1 MNSGGPPADP
11 RQVTA
16 HHLLTTSYSESWAI
30 EPRDDVPFPLVL
42 ELLSAPI
49 AQVTLERL
57 TTWVHGYARRGP
69 PWQDVLEAE
78 LDPSRLTVV
87 LERFVG
93 VTFAELV
100 RNLNNERWVLPAP
113 TWLRL
118 GLDLFDA
125 FERCGDDVLKEP
137 PCPTGIGWS
146 LRGQLVLAPT
156 VLNAVFATGFDVPD
170 HAVLFSADHVMRRPL
185 DERSLVFQLGVAL
198 AWLLTGWHPLEAEV
212 GGHVGGLLRA
222 ERPQAAGWKLG
233 SSAAV
238 IDVLE
243 RAMSSAPDDRFQT
256 LNAFRR
262 ALVDAAGCA
271 PVSAIEAFSV
281 MQAAT
286 HRLVDRLIEH
296 LWTKDTLLPAT
307 WDGLWPHGIH
317 PLEGLSVVEDRLLEH
332 RVDRRT
338 FARRAEV
345 GHSLRPWRTPPERA
359 EDETAFRWADQ
370 NRWWADA
377 AAPRLP
383 WRVG

>member
-1 MNSGGPPADP
+1 MKSGGPPADP
-11 RQVTA
+11 SKVSA
-16 HHLLTTSYSESWAI
+16 HHLLTTSYAESWAI
-30 EPRDDVPFPLVL
+30 EPRADVSFPLVL
-42 ELLSAPI
+42 ELISAPI
-49 AQVTLERL
+49 SHVTLERL
-57 TTWVHGYARRGP
+57 TTWAHAYARRGP
-69 PWQDVLEAE
+69 PWQDVLDAD
-78 LDPSRLTVV
+78 LDPSRLSLV

-93 VTFAELV
+93 ITFAELV
-100 RNLNNERWVLPAP
+100 RNLGNERWVLPAP
-113 TWLRL
+113 TWLRAS
-118 GLDLFDA
+118 LDLFDA

-156 VLNAVFATGFDVPD
+156 VLNAVLAAGFDVPD
-170 HAVLFSADHVMRRPL
+170 HAVLFAPEHVTRRPL
-185 DERSLVFQLGVAL
+185 DERSLVFQLGSAV

-233 SSAAV
+233 ASVAV
-238 IDVLE
+238 VDVLE
-243 RAMSSAPDDRFQT
+243 RATTSDPDHRFAT
-256 LNAFRR
+256 LHAFRR

-271 PVSAIEAFSV
+271 PVSSIEAFSV

-296 LWTKDTLLPAT
+296 LWTKDSLLPST
-307 WDGLWPHGIH
+307 WDGLWPQGVH

-345 GHSLRPWRTPPERA
+345 GHSLRPWRTPPDRA
-359 EDETAFRWADQ
+359 EDETAFRWADR

-377 AAPRLP
+377 GVPRLP

>member
-1 MNSGGPPADP
+1 M
-11 RQVTA
+11 TA
-16 HHLLTTSYSESWAI
+16 HHLLTTSYTESWAI
-30 EPRDDVPFPLVL
+30 EPRGDVPFPLVL
-42 ELLSAPI
+42 ELISAPI
-49 AQVTLERL
+49 SQVTLERL
-57 TTWVHGYARRGP
+57 TTWVHQYARRGP
-69 PWQDVLEAE
+69 PWQDVIEADLE
-78 LDPSRLTVV
+78 PSRLSLV

-93 VTFAELV
+93 ITFAELV
-100 RNLNNERWVLPAP
+100 RNLSNERWVLPPA

-118 GLDLFDA
+118 SLDLFDV
-125 FERCGDDVLKEP
+125 FERCGAELLHEP

-156 VLNAVFATGFDVPD
+156 VLNAVLATGFDVPD
-170 HAVLFSADHVMRRPL
+170 DAVLFSPEHVRRRPL
-185 DERSLVFQLGVAL
+185 DERSLVFQLGTAL

-233 SSAAV
+233 GSAAV
-238 IDVLE
+238 IEVLE
-243 RAMSSAPDDRFQT
+243 RALAHEPDDRFPT
-256 LNAFRR
+256 LHGFRR
-262 ALVDAAGCA
+262 AIIDASACA
-271 PVSAIEAFSV
+271 PVSPIEAFSV

-307 WDGLWPHGIH
+307 WDGLWPEGIH

-338 FARRAEV
+338 FARRADV
-345 GHSLRPWRTPPERA
+345 GHSLRPWRTPPDRA
-359 EDETAFRWADQ
+359 EDETAFRAAAQ
-370 NRWWADA
+370 HRWWADA